1 MSLLQNPDSPNA
13 RWVIQKFG
21 GTSVGKFAAKI
32 AEEVV
37 PAYLAEDKVAL
48 VCSARS
54 GSTKALGT
62 TNLLLKAATE
72 ALRQP
77 ATGGLTPTRSP
88 SVSSSGGLPWSP
100 TPRRGISQPHTPSYS
115 RAGSPGTGLDRLAA
129 RGEDGSP
136 PREFPSPHT
145 LKSSVPTLVSFGHTV
160 DLIRMEHVGAARELI
175 RDSNL
180 LRELENEIV
189 RDCEGLRAF
198 LGAAQLIEEISVR
211 SRDSILGV
219 GERLACKL
227 VATVLRDRGVD
238 AEFVSLESI
247 VPAYDGDTDGGDTQL
262 DQAFYDSVARAV
274 GERLEQ
280 CGRRVPVVTGFFGPV
295 PGSLLAQIGRGYTDL
310 LAALAA
316 VGTHAREL
324 QVWKEVDG
332 IFTADPRKVPTAR
345 LLERISPDE
354 AAELTYYG
362 SEVIHPFTMAQA
374 IRARIPIRIKNVERP
389 SGNGTVVD
397 PDPDALDGIVPDTPK
412 SRGPINLPS
421 SGSPRPYT
429 NGNGNGNGYTP
440 NPASQR
446 LPTAVTIKEHIL
458 VLNVRSNRKTRSH
471 GFLAR
476 VFGALDRYG
485 VVVDLIST
493 SEVHISMAIAAEPI
507 SGGNATSAITLGDG
521 DGVVVPAGT
530 PRPIVRVL
538 QELHATNTCT
548 LSVHPGMAILSLVG
562 RQMRHSVGVAG
573 RMFDTL
579 ARGGVNIEMI
589 SQGASEINISCV
601 IEGRDAV
608 KALNLIHQGLLL
620 VRGDGVGGKVGP
632 WLY

>member
-1 MSLLQNPDSPNA
+1 
-13 RWVIQKFG
+13 
-21 GTSVGKFAAKI
+21 
-32 AEEVV
+32 
-37 PAYLAEDKVAL
+37 
-48 VCSARS
+48 
-54 GSTKALGT
+54 
-62 TNLLLKAATE
+62 
-72 ALRQP
+72 
-77 ATGGLTPTRSP
+77 
-88 SVSSSGGLPWSP
+88 
-100 TPRRGISQPHTPSYS
+100 
-115 RAGSPGTGLDRLAA
+115 
-129 RGEDGSP
+129 
-136 PREFPSPHT
+136 
-145 LKSSVPTLVSFGHTV
+145 
-160 DLIRMEHVGAARELI
+160 MEHVSAARELI
-175 RDSNL
+175 RDTQL
-180 LRELENEIV
+180 LHELENEIL

-198 LGAAQLIEEISVR
+198 LGAAQLIEEISAR

-247 VPAYDGDTDGGDTQL
+247 VPPYESDMESTNVQL

-324 QVWKEVDG
+324 QIWKEVDG

-345 LLERISPDE
+345 LLDRISPDE

-389 SGNGTVVD
+389 SGDGTVVD

-412 SRGPINLPS
+412 SRGPIGLPGS
-421 SGSPRPYT
+421 SPRPYT
-429 NGNGNGNGYTP
+429 NGNGNSNGFTP
-440 NPASQR
+440 SASSQR

-476 VFGALDRYG
+476 VFGALDRHG

-493 SEVHISMAIAAEPI
+493 SEVHVSMAIAAEPI
-507 SGGNATSAITLGDG
+507 SSGSPTSALTIGNG
-521 DGVVVPAGT
+521 DGVAIPAGT

-538 QELHATNTCT
+538 QDLHATNTCT
-548 LSVHPGMAILSLVG
+548 LSLHTGMAILSLVG